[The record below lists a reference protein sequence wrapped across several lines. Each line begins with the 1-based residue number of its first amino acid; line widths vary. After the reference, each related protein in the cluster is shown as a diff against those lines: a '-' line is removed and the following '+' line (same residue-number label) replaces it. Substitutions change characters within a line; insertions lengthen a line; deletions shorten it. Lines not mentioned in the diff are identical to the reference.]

1 MLASPLKYAVF
12 QKISFSPRELAQL
25 PALPSAM
32 TCGAWWWVSGVGI
45 KLLSPPGKII
55 RVFST
60 MFSASPGLHGNTPG
74 SWVLFALLLCCI
86 ASLCVSRTLIQ
97 SPPALTM
104 PSTLSWIIN
113 PVSTPL
119 PLATVFCKRP
129 KASFQSMVQVVPAS
143 YHLKNH
149 LVGLRLALRLVFHCR
164 SLEAVQDHHTERS
177 PSSDNQAM

>member
-25 PALPSAM
+25 PALPSVM
-32 TCGAWWWVSGVGI
+32 TCGAWWWVLGVGI

-104 PSTLSWIIN
+104 LSTLSWIIN

-119 PLATVFCKRP
+119 PLASVFCKRP
-129 KASFQSMVQVVPAS
+129 KASFQSMVQVVPVS

-149 LVGLRLALRLVFHCR
+149 LVGLWLALRLVFHCR
-164 SLEAVQDHHTERS
+164 SLEAVQNHHTERS

>member
-25 PALPSAM
+25 PALPSVM
-32 TCGAWWWVSGVGI
+32 TCGAWWWVLGVGI

-104 PSTLSWIIN
+104 LSTLSWIIN

-119 PLATVFCKRP
+119 PLASVFCKRP

-149 LVGLRLALRLVFHCR
+149 LVGLWLALRLVFHCR
-164 SLEAVQDHHTERS
+164 SLEAVQNHHTERS

>member
-1 MLASPLKYAVF
+1 MASPLKYAVF

-25 PALPSAM
+25 PALPSLM
-32 TCGAWWWVSGVGI
+32 TCGAWWWVLGVGI

-104 PSTLSWIIN
+104 LSTLSWIIN

-119 PLATVFCKRP
+119 PLASVFCKRP

-149 LVGLRLALRLVFHCR
+149 LVGLWLALRLVFHCR
-164 SLEAVQDHHTERS
+164 SLEAVQNHHTERS

>member
-1 MLASPLKYAVF
+1 MASPLKYAVF

-25 PALPSAM
+25 PALPSVM
-32 TCGAWWWVSGVGI
+32 TCGAWWWVLGVGI

-104 PSTLSWIIN
+104 LSTLSWIIN

-119 PLATVFCKRP
+119 PLASVFCKRP

-149 LVGLRLALRLVFHCR
+149 LVGLWLALRLVFHCR
-164 SLEAVQDHHTERS
+164 SLEAVQNHHTERS

>member
-25 PALPSAM
+25 PALPSVM
-32 TCGAWWWVSGVGI
+32 TCGAWWWVLGVGI

-104 PSTLSWIIN
+104 LSTLSWIIN

-119 PLATVFCKRP
+119 PLASVFCKRP
-129 KASFQSMVQVVPAS
+129 KASFQYDGSELPPGTCS
-143 YHLKNH
+143 EKL
-149 LVGLRLALRLVFHCR
+149 
-164 SLEAVQDHHTERS
+164 T
-177 PSSDNQAM
+177 